1 MNDSPK
7 APEPETVPAPE
18 PEAVPPSPPA
28 VARRRW
34 LRPALLL
41 LGPLLVL
48 RAGGYFYLSSGRYV
62 GTDNAYLKA
71 DLVIVAAR
79 VEGQITAVM
88 VDDNDRVEAG
98 DVLFRLDPAPFELAA
113 AEAEARLQEARQTV
127 LALKAS
133 YREKQAELEMAAEDV
148 AFAERDY
155 TRQADLA
162 KSDFVSA
169 STLDIARHTLENSRQ
184 KQVVIA
190 RDLDRLR
197 AGLGGDPAR
206 HAEVRAPFA
215 GIASNTPKVGRYV
228 QPGQAV
234 MSLVGEQK
242 VWIEAN
248 FKETELTH
256 IRPGQAATVTVDAY
270 PGERWQ
276 GTVQSINQATEA
288 EFSVLPAQNASG
300 NWVKVVQRVPVRIKV
315 EPRPDGPPLRA
326 GMSSL
331 VEVDTGQGP
340 ALPGVVERA
349 LAWLGAP
356 AANAGDEPA
365 AGAKAGP

>member
-1 MNDSPK
+1 
-7 APEPETVPAPE
+7 
-18 PEAVPPSPPA
+18 
-28 VARRRW
+28 
-34 LRPALLL
+34 
-41 LGPLLVL
+41 
-48 RAGGYFYLSSGRYV
+48 
-62 GTDNAYLKA
+62 
-71 DLVIVAAR
+71 
-79 VEGQITAVM
+79 
-88 VDDNDRVEAG
+88 
-98 DVLFRLDPAPFELAA
+98 
-113 AEAEARLQEARQTV
+113 
-127 LALKAS
+127 
-133 YREKQAELEMAAEDV
+133 
-148 AFAERDY
+148 
-155 TRQADLA
+155 
-162 KSDFVSA
+162 
-169 STLDIARHTLENSRQ
+169 
-184 KQVVIA
+184 
-190 RDLDRLR
+190 
-197 AGLGGDPAR
+197 
-206 HAEVRAPFA
+206 
-215 GIASNTPKVGRYV
+215 
-228 QPGQAV
+228 